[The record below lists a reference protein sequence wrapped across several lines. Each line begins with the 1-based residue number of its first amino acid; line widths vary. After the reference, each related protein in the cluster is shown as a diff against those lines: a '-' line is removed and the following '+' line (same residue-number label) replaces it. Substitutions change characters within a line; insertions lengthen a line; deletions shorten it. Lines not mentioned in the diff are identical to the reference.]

1 MAETLGVSEKTLDGA
16 RRGGHGRALAGPIQ
30 PVGAKRAVRHA
41 ALRLPRETGEPYVAV
56 PAWTLDLLSNLSMS
70 DRGISPAAWRLY
82 ALVLASHGGAVQQ
95 PLETSV
101 GHLGGLLG
109 ASADTGRRRLRELE
123 RAGMAEVTQRCGGR
137 LLVRP
142 VLDPEEAVTVAVTY
156 ATRGRQHTTSP
167 SQPRAFTPGKAEQ
180 SPLAKRALHIRHM
193 IIRHHSWA
201 HLDLPPPG

>member
-1 MAETLGVSEKTLDGA
+1 M
-16 RRGGHGRALAGPIQ
+16 
-30 PVGAKRAVRHA
+30 
-41 ALRLPRETGEPYVAV
+41 AV
-56 PAWTLDLLSNLSMS
+56 PAWTLDLMSATSMS

-82 ALVLASHGGAVQQ
+82 ALVLAGHGGAVQ

-123 RAGMAEVTQRCGGR
+123 RAGMAEVTQRRGGR
-137 LLVRP
+137 LRVRP

-167 SQPRAFTPGKAEQ
+167 SQPRVFTPGKAEQ
-180 SPLAKRALHIRHM
+180 SPLAKAALHRRHV
-193 IIRHHSWA
+193 IIRHHSWT
-201 HLDLPPPG
+201 HLDLPPQATYRW